1 MALRSEDSCVQ
12 PFPAIMKGA
21 PVLMLIGFSAAN
33 ITPSYGMEVP
43 GGMSKRSTRGLHDD
57 CLMTAAVFD
66 DGRNTVALVGVDA
79 LSVRHSMC
87 EQARAIIE
95 EATGIPPEHVM
106 FGASHTHSGGPSCRL
121 FESDSDPAYLEHMA
135 RQGATAVIDANR
147 RKRELRLGVGV
158 GEAKGVAFPRR
169 WIMKDGTQRSHPAAE
184 RENMDHPQGE
194 LDESVTV
201 IGVADADDVLRGC
214 VVNFTCHGTTGY
226 GAGMASADWIAVLRA
241 DLQAVFGPE
250 FGVVFLQGACGDV
263 TQVDNTQPPDTPWSG
278 PQMGR
283 KIGGA
288 VAGEAV
294 KLLTQMRFED
304 TAPVAGKRVGIDLE
318 PRRPTEEQL
327 AWARE
332 HLGGRE
338 PNPNRWGTDGIWA
351 REWLNLA
358 KINKEEPVV
367 PCELQAIVIGD
378 TVFAGNPGEFFC
390 KLGVDIKRGSPFAHT
405 VVVELANGCV
415 GYVPTEDA
423 YEGGYESQM
432 APSSKLMP
440 GSGEKI
446 VAETLKLLAQF

>member
-1 MALRSEDSCVQ
+1 
-12 PFPAIMKGA
+12 
-21 PVLMLIGFSAAN
+21 MLIGFSSAN
-33 ITPSYGMEVP
+33 ITPSFGMEVP
-43 GGMSKRSTRGLHDD
+43 GGMSKRFTRGLHDD

-66 DGRNTVALVGVDA
+66 DGQNAVALVGVDA

-87 EQARAIIE
+87 EQARAIIAE
-95 EATGIPPEHVM
+95 ETGIPPEHVM
-106 FGASHTHSGGPSCRL
+106 FGASHTHSGGPACRL
-121 FESDSDPAYLEHMA
+121 FDSESDPAYLEHMA

-147 RKRELRLGVGV
+147 RKQELRLGVGV

-169 WIMKDGTQRSHPAAE
+169 WIMKDGTQRSHPGAE

-201 IGVADADDVLRGC
+201 IGVADADSVLRGC

-226 GAGMASADWIAVLRA
+226 GAGMASADWIAALRE
-241 DLQAVFGPE
+241 DLRGVFGPD

-263 TQVDNTQPPDTPWSG
+263 TQVDNTQPPGTPWSG
-278 PQMGR
+278 PLMGR

-294 KLLTQMRFED
+294 KLLTRMRFED
-304 TAPVAGKRVGIDLE
+304 SAPVAGKRVRIELE
-318 PRRPTEEQL
+318 PRQPTEEQL

-332 HLGGRE
+332 HLGGGE
-338 PNPNRWGTDGIWA
+338 GNLNRWGTDGIWS

-358 KINKEEPVV
+358 KLNEEEPMV
-367 PCELQAIVIGD
+367 PCELQAIAIGD
-378 TVFAGNPGEFFC
+378 TVFASNPGEFFC
-390 KLGVDIKRGSPFAHT
+390 KLGMDIKRGSPFAHT

-432 APSSKLMP
+432 APSSKLTP